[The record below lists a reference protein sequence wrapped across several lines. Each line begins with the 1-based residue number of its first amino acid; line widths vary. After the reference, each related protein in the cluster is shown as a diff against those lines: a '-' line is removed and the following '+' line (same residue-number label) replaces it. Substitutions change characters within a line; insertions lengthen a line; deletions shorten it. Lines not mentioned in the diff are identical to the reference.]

1 MTVLL
6 AMYGLP
12 TFAEVLVLSL
22 LESMQDARSASNF
35 AASPCWC
42 AGHFIACL
50 AARCRDQEKS
60 GVY

>member
-12 TFAEVLVLSL
+12 TFAEAATAGASIVLSL
-22 LESMQDARSASNF
+22 LESMQDARSAFNF
-35 AASPCWC
+35 V
-42 AGHFIACL
+42 IACL
-50 AARCRDQEKS
+50 APRCRDQEKS